1 MYTNFPSVV
10 KSPQLA
16 INRATSSRATS
27 KAVQVSKFFLGGT
40 ISSVVG
46 PIGYGMEYTFCF
58 SISALPQRFLRIIY
72 GRCTYKSLEMMK
84 LMIILPIFYMGCF
97 DPPSNKLIYMVISFF
112 AMRISTFVELKEL
125 YLAKKC
131 LLIRIS

>member
-16 INRATSSRATS
+16 INRATSRRATS
-27 KAVQVSKFFLGGT
+27 KAVQVSKNFLGGT

-58 SISALPQRFLRIIY
+58 FESLFLHCHNDSS
-72 GRCTYKSLEMMK
+72 GL
-84 LMIILPIFYMGCF
+84 
-97 DPPSNKLIYMVISFF
+97 YMVV
-112 AMRISTFVELKEL
+112 A
-125 YLAKKC
+125 
-131 LLIRIS
+131 LIRVWR